1 MPMADAKPTRAQLR
15 HSSDSEPG
23 YTRRRHGRYW
33 QYFDEK
39 GERVTDRGT
48 IERLNAIGLPP
59 AYADAWFCKDP
70 NGHLQATGI
79 DARGRKQY
87 RYHPDYR
94 SRRDKKKYSGTLEF
108 GAALPKLRRKV
119 EQDLKKPALS
129 RDAVLAAVVRLLD
142 TQYLRIGN
150 EQYARDNK
158 SYGAT
163 TLRSRH
169 LRRERGRLLM
179 RFKGK
184 HGIVHEVPIT
194 NSRMRRIVGKCHE
207 LPGQQLFQY
216 VDEQGEACAVSSAD
230 VNDYI
235 REATGGDFTAK
246 NFRTWGA
253 SVIAFETLLEAAEE
267 EKARISLKT
276 VLEPVAEALGN
287 TPAISRKSYVHPKL
301 IEAAR
306 DRPRNPLNG
315 MERPRRRKYLSSAEV
330 GLLDFLAGGKKRRA
344 RKAEAVERTAGAAV
358 EAAESSGPALVR
370 KAAESAAQAG
380 A

>member
-1 MPMADAKPTRAQLR
+1 MSEEKSNGGRLR

-23 YTRRRHGRYW
+23 YTRRKHGRYW
-33 QYFDEK
+33 QYFDES
-39 GERVTDRGT
+39 GARLTNREEID
-48 IERLNAIGLPP
+48 RLNAIALPP
-59 AYADAWFCKDP
+59 AYEQAWFCRDA
-70 NGHLQATGI
+70 NGHLQATGV

-87 RYHPDYR
+87 RYHADYR
-94 SRRDKKKYSGTLEF
+94 ARRDKKKYTGTLEF
-108 GAALPKLRRKV
+108 GATLPKLRKRV
-119 EQDLKKPALS
+119 AADLKKRALS

-142 TQYLRIGN
+142 TEYLRVGN

-169 LRRERGRLLM
+169 VKRRGNKLMM
-179 RFKGK
+179 RFTGK

-194 NSRMRRIVGKCHE
+194 DSNLKRIVSKCDD
-207 LPGQQLFQY
+207 LPGQHLFQY
-216 VDEQGEACAVSSAD
+216 ITQEGEACPVTSAD

-235 REATGGDFTAK
+235 REASGGDFTAK

-253 SVIAFETLLEAAEE
+253 SVIAFDHMLTAQEN
-267 EKARISLKT
+267 EKSKISLKT

-306 DRPRNPLNG
+306 
-315 MERPRRRKYLSSAEV
+315 ERPRDPLGGLERPRGRKWLSSAEV
-330 GLLDFLAGGKKRRA
+330 GLLDFLAGKKRRVK
-344 RKAEAVERTAGAAV
+344 KADSIEKTADAAV
-358 EAAESSGPALVR
+358 RAAQKDGPAAVKPAAEG
-370 KAAESAAQAG
+370 AQAT

>member
-1 MPMADAKPTRAQLR
+1 MSDSKINGGRLR
-15 HSSDSEPG
+15 HSNDGEPG
-23 YTRRRHGRYW
+23 YTRKKQGRYW
-33 QYFDEK
+33 AYFDEN
-39 GERVTDRGT
+39 GERVTDRDT
-48 IERLNAIGLPP
+48 IDRLNAIALPP
-59 AYADAWFCKDP
+59 AYEHAWFCKDE
-70 NGHLQATGI
+70 NGHLQATGV

-87 RYHPDYR
+87 RYHDAFR
-94 SRRDKKKYSGTLEF
+94 ARRDKKKYSGTLEF

-119 EQDLKKPALS
+119 EADLKRRGLC
-129 RDAVLAAVVRLLD
+129 REAVLAAVVRLLD

-158 SYGAT
+158 SFGAT
-163 TLRSRH
+163 TIRSRH
-169 LRRERGRLLM
+169 VRRKGSKLLM
-179 RFKGK
+179 RFAGK

-194 NSRMRRIVGKCHE
+194 GSNLRRIVGKCHE
-207 LPGQQLFQY
+207 LPGQHLFQY
-216 VDEQGEACAVSSAD
+216 ITEDGEACAVTSAD

-253 SVIAFETLLEAAEE
+253 SVIAFEQMLLAQEQ

-306 DRPRNPLNG
+306 DRSRNPLNG
-315 MERPRRRKYLSSAEV
+315 MQRPRSRKWLSSEEV
-330 GLLDFLAGGKKRRA
+330 GLLDFLAG
-344 RKAEAVERTAGAAV
+344 RKHRKAKTAEAVEKTADAAV
-358 EAAESSGPALVR
+358 RAAESGPVKVR
-370 KAAESAAQAG
+370 KTAERAAATA
-380 A
+380 

>member
-1 MPMADAKPTRAQLR
+1 MSVSKTNGGRLR
-15 HSSDSEPG
+15 HSNDGEPG
-23 YTRRRHGRYW
+23 YTRKKQGRYW
-33 QYFDEK
+33 AYFDEN
-39 GERVTDRGT
+39 GERVTDRDT
-48 IERLNAIGLPP
+48 IDRLNAIALPP
-59 AYADAWFCKDP
+59 AYENAWFCKDE
-70 NGHLQATGI
+70 NGHLQATGV

-87 RYHPDYR
+87 RYHAGFR
-94 SRRDKKKYSGTLEF
+94 ARRDKKKYSGTLEF

-119 EQDLKKPALS
+119 EADLKKRGLC
-129 RDAVLAAVVRLLD
+129 REAVLAAVVRLLD

-158 SYGAT
+158 SFGAT
-163 TLRSRH
+163 TIRSRH
-169 LRRERGRLLM
+169 VRRNGSKLLM
-179 RFKGK
+179 RFAGK

-194 NSRMRRIVGKCHE
+194 GSNLRRIVGKCHE
-207 LPGQQLFQY
+207 LPGQHLFQY
-216 VDEQGEACAVSSAD
+216 VTDEGEACAVTSAD

-253 SVIAFETLLEAAEE
+253 SVIAFEQMLIAQEQ

-306 DRPRNPLNG
+306 DRSRNPLNG
-315 MERPRRRKYLSSAEV
+315 MQRPRSRKWLSSEEV
-330 GLLDFLAGGKKRRA
+330 GLLDFLAG
-344 RKAEAVERTAGAAV
+344 RKHRKPKTAEAVEKTADAAV
-358 EAAESSGPALVR
+358 RAAESSPAKVR
-370 KAAESAAQAG
+370 KTAERAAATA
-380 A
+380 